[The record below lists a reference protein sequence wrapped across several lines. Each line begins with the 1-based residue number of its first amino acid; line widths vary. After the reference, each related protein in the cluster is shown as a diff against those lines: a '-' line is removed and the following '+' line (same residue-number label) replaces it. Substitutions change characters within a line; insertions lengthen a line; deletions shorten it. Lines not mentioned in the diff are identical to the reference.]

1 MGRVPDIRTLITV
14 SARSAAAILAL
25 VTPGSSAAELAG
37 MTWTE
42 PIEVVSGGGHKGPWR
57 MNASEFHYVDDPTV
71 AINEKGLIGVA
82 FADLLRHDIYFQAF
96 SPDGSRRLEQAVNV
110 SKSPEIFSWL
120 PRMVISDDNP
130 MQIYVLWQEIVFSGG
145 SHGGEIFFARS
156 GDGGK
161 SFSFPVN
168 LSNSMPGDGKGRLTQ
183 RYWDNGSLD
192 LVADS
197 SGALFAA
204 WTEYEGTLW
213 LRRSGDGGKT
223 FDAPLRIDDTRSS
236 PARGPALAAGAD
248 GIIYLAWA
256 VGEDPSADIHL
267 AKSGD
272 GGRSFSS
279 PRVVHDSEG
288 HSDAP
293 KLQVDGEGTVHLV
306 YAESPAG
313 PFRRYHIRYAR
324 SNDQGKTFESPRDI
338 SDPESEVFHSVNFP
352 AIGIDGEE
360 HVYVMFE
367 LFPDQG
373 QRSRGLGLTYSSN
386 GGRSFSPPAM
396 VPGSANDDGGVNGSL
411 QGLLMR
417 KLAVNVAGD
426 IAVVNS
432 TFIPGKSS
440 YIRLYRARL
449 AHR

>member
-1 MGRVPDIRTLITV
+1 MSHGL
-14 SARSAAAILAL
+14 SAAVLGAVLAIS
-25 VTPGSSAAELAG
+25 PAAIADL
-37 MTWTE
+37 TWTE
-42 PIEVVSGGGHKGPWR
+42 PIEVASGGGHKGPWR

-96 SPDGSRRLEQAVNV
+96 SSDGSRRLEQAVNV
-110 SKSPEIFSWL
+110 SNSPKIFSWL
-120 PRMVISDDNP
+120 PRVVISDDDP
-130 MQIYVLWQEIVFSGG
+130 LQVYVLWQEIVFSGG

-161 SFSFPVN
+161 SFTRPVN
-168 LSNSMPGDGKGRLTQ
+168 LSDSLPGDGKGRLTQ

-192 LVADS
+192 LVADAR
-197 SGALFAA
+197 GAIYAA

-213 LRRSGDGGKT
+213 LRKSADGGRS
-223 FDAPLRIDDTRSS
+223 FSPPLRINDESS
-236 PARGPALAAGAD
+236 GPARGPALAAGAD
-248 GIIYLAWA
+248 GLIYLAWA
-256 VGEDPSADIHL
+256 AGEDPNADIHL
-267 AKSGD
+267 AVSDD
-272 GGRSFSS
+272 GGRSFGS

-293 KLQVDGEGTVHLV
+293 KLRVDGEGIVHLV

-324 SNDQGKTFESPRDI
+324 SSDRGKTFESPRDI
-338 SDPESEVFHSVNFP
+338 SDPESEVFYSVNFP
-352 AIGIDGEE
+352 AIGIDGQE

-367 LFPDQG
+367 LFPEQG

-386 GGRSFSPPAM
+386 GGRTFSPPAM
-396 VPGSANDDGGVNGSL
+396 VPGSVDEHGGINGSL

-417 KLAVNVAGD
+417 KLAVNAAGD

-440 YIRLYRARL
+440 HVQLFRASRK
-449 AHR
+449 